1 VLVEYA
7 AEVCQKPGGKRV
19 FWQGCWKALAP
30 IPLVQLQTITQPT
43 MIVWGAEDRLF
54 PAAHG
59 RLARQGIPHAQLELI
74 TRAGHVPFYDEP
86 DIFNHLL
93 FNFLG
98 G

>member
-1 VLVEYA
+1 MPPKYA
-7 AEVCQKPGGKRV
+7 RNQ
-19 FWQGCWKALAP
+19 
-30 IPLVQLQTITQPT
+30 
-43 MIVWGAEDRLF
+43 
-54 PAAHG
+54 AAHG